1 MDRCINKI
9 QKGINKA
16 KNKDKYMRG
25 KEYKKLME
33 RFLKYKGL

>member
-16 KNKDKYMRG
+16 KNKGKYMRG

-33 RFLKYKGL
+33 RFLKYKAL